1 MMGYFAFFAPLP
13 EIFLA
18 QSVMPIVNWALIAPE
33 VIVCLAAVIV
43 MFVDAFVRPTQ
54 RWITGGIAMAGIVVA
69 AVATVLLWANGI
81 GATAP
86 ADAFNGMI
94 VLDELRLGFTL
105 IFLLVSG
112 LTLLISTVWVGGENL
127 PAGEFHSLLLF
138 ATVGMMLMA
147 SGNDLVIIF
156 LGLEI
161 LSIATYVM
169 AGFRRTDIRSNESSL
184 KYFILGS
191 FSSAFLLYGI
201 ALIYGATSIAEPGP
215 GGSLNRIVA
224 GTTNIAEIATRIN
237 QAQYPAL
244 LYAGAAMMLVGFG
257 FKIATAPFHI
267 WTPDVYEGAPTPVT
281 AFMAAGPKAAGFA
294 SFIRVFV
301 FGLPF
306 VVSASSASGG
316 NLHQLW
322 VSALAVM
329 AALTMILGNVVAIV
343 QNNVKRMLAYSSI
356 AHAGYA
362 LVGVVAAGV
371 STDPAKRNLALSSV
385 IFYLLTYAVMNI
397 GAFTVVQVI
406 ARSGDRRT
414 AIEDYRGIGFES
426 PVLAFSLSLFMLS
439 LLGMPLTAGFMG
451 KIMVFGAA
459 IDQKYY
465 GLVVIG
471 VLNTALS
478 AYYYLRLI
486 IVMFFGERTM
496 AWNPP
501 RVPASVALALV
512 ITVLGV
518 LYLGIFPGRIINA
531 LQTRIE
537 SQLFTEKI
545 SRQDA
550 KTPSQR

>member
-1 MMGYFAFFAPLP
+1 MSSFFA
-13 EIFLA
+13 
-18 QSVMPIVNWALIAPE
+18 QSMMPIINWSLIAPE
-33 VIVCLAAVIV
+33 LIVCIAAVVV
-43 MFVDAFVRPTQ
+43 MLVDAFARPTQ
-54 RWITGGIAMAGIVVA
+54 RWITGSISLAGLAVA
-69 AVATVLLWANGI
+69 AVATIFLWVNG
-81 GATAP
+81 TASP
-86 ADAFNGMI
+86 DAFNGMI

-105 IFLLVSG
+105 IFLLVAG
-112 LTLLISTVWVGGENL
+112 LTLLISTVWVHGEQL

-138 ATVGMMLMA
+138 ATVGMMFMA
-147 SGNDLVIIF
+147 SGNDLVIVF

-169 AGFRRTDIRSNESSL
+169 AGFRRSDVRSNESSL

-201 ALIYGATSIAEPGP
+201 ALVYGATSIAEPGP
-215 GGSLNRIVA
+215 GGSISKIVA
-224 GTTNIAEIATRIN
+224 GTTNIAEIANRIG

-306 VVSASSASGG
+306 VASASSAGTD
-316 NLHQLW
+316 LHHAW
-322 VSALAVM
+322 VSTLVVM
-329 AALTMILGNVVAIV
+329 AILTMTLGNVVAIV

-362 LVGVVAAGV
+362 LVGFVAAGTA
-371 STDPAKRNLALSSV
+371 SDLTQRNTAITAV
-385 IFYLLTYAVMNI
+385 VFYLLSYAVMNI
-397 GAFTVVQVI
+397 GAFAVVQLI

-465 GLVVIG
+465 GLVIVG
-471 VLNTALS
+471 VLNSAVS

-496 AWNPP
+496 AWSAP
-501 RVPASVALALV
+501 RIPASVAVALV

-518 LYLGIFPGRIINA
+518 LYLGIFPGRVINA
-531 LQTRIE
+531 LQTKIE
-537 SQLFTEKI
+537 AQLFTEKI
-545 SRQDA
+545 SRKGA
-550 KTPSQR
+550 KAQSTP